1 MLAIAV
7 SLIAFVSGLF
17 AHQFP
22 FELNGKD
29 DISIGSE
36 WYVLGPF
43 QSGTREQQ
51 WGADPLEAYGGFRNI
66 TYNETQLF
74 PSSLNGTA
82 RFGTVSALSVVDKD
96 GFISRKI
103 PVSFP
108 DVNWEILEKAFGW
121 SALQFQSWV
130 RGTIHAHKD
139 GRYGIWIGSAV
150 EFYLDGIYHDVGNLY
165 DSDVVQYGRGGLFLD
180 LTSGEHTLEIR
191 VVNDIRAFGGQV
203 PPKVDVQ
210 VALRTVGEEL
220 VVADYESH
228 GGWVVPTVI
237 NMTRKYA
244 GKEDACLAGEWAS
257 MALRNEG
264 REWIVVTGLN
274 VNEEVST
281 RLDLTDLR
289 INLKLTDRKIIFG

>member
-7 SLIAFVSGLF
+7 SVIAFVSGLF
-17 AHQFP
+17 AQQFP
-22 FELNGKD
+22 IELSGKQ
-29 DISIGSE
+29 DISIGTD
-36 WYVLGPF
+36 WYILGPF

-51 WGADPLEAYGGFRNI
+51 WGADPLETYGGFRNI
-66 TYNETQLF
+66 TYNETQRF

-82 RFGTVSALSVVDKD
+82 RFGTIIALSIVDKD
-96 GFISRKI
+96 RFISRKVPI
-103 PVSFP
+103 SFP
-108 DVNWEILEKAFGW
+108 DVNWKILEKVFGW
-121 SALQFQSWV
+121 SALQFQCWI
-130 RGTIHAHKD
+130 RGTIHVHIE

-165 DSDVVQYGRGGLFLD
+165 DSDVVQYGRGGLFLE

-210 VALRTVGEEL
+210 VALRKVSEEL
-220 VVADYESH
+220 VVADYYSH

-244 GKEDACLAGEWAS
+244 GKEEACLAGEWGS
-257 MALRNEG
+257 FALRNEG
-264 REWIVVTGLN
+264 RKWIVITGLS
-274 VNEEVST
+274 VNEEVT
-281 RLDLTDLR
+281 TPLTSL
-289 INLKLTDRKIIFG
+289 ISG